1 MGSRLSP
8 VSLALA
14 TLAAG
19 ALGLQQFASLLGFL
33 AVAAAAG
40 VSFVAISDMLESRPA
55 RLRAFTCAFSLVL
68 LVAASAD
75 RFGAPRGAPTPHFA
89 TPAIVAA
96 LVVYAVPLV
105 AWVLEPLVTRPRTKR
120 SRTRV
125 RATFEI

>member
-1 MGSRLSP
+1 MGSRLMP

-19 ALGLQQFASLLGFL
+19 ALGLKQFALLLGFV
-33 AVAAAAG
+33 AVPAAAAAA
-40 VSFVAISDMLESRPA
+40 FVAISDVLESRPA

-75 RFGAPRGAPTPHFA
+75 RYGAPRGAPTPRFA
-89 TPAIVAA
+89 TLAIVAA
-96 LVVYAVPLV
+96 LVAYAVPLV
-105 AWVLEPLVTRPRTKR
+105 VWVLEPFLVRPRQKR
-120 SRTRV
+120 SRPRV

>member
-1 MGSRLSP
+1 MP

-19 ALGLQQFASLLGFL
+19 ALGLRQFALLLGFV
-33 AVAAAAG
+33 AVAAAAAAA
-40 VSFVAISDMLESRPA
+40 FVAISDVLENRPA

-75 RFGAPRGAPTPHFA
+75 RYGAPRGAPAPRFA
-89 TPAIVAA
+89 ALAIVAA

-105 AWVLEPLVTRPRTKR
+105 VWVLEPFFSRPRSKR
-120 SRTRV
+120 SRARV
-125 RATFEI
+125 RATLEI

>member
-1 MGSRLSP
+1 MP

-19 ALGLQQFASLLGFL
+19 ALGLRQFALLLGFV
-33 AVAAAAG
+33 AVAAAAAAA
-40 VSFVAISDMLESRPA
+40 FVAISDVLENRPA

-75 RFGAPRGAPTPHFA
+75 RYGAPRGAPAPRFA
-89 TPAIVAA
+89 AFAIVAA

-105 AWVLEPLVTRPRTKR
+105 VWVLEPFFSRPRSKR
-120 SRTRV
+120 SRARV
-125 RATFEI
+125 RATLEI